1 MDIDKVAK
9 LSRLTLTDDESKAFT
24 EQFDSILN
32 YFEQIK
38 NVDTANVDPMVTP
51 TDIALYLRKDED
63 KVWEG
68 SDQVLEDAPE
78 TSGQLFKVPPVV

>member
-1 MDIDKVAK
+1 MDINKVAQ
-9 LSRLTLTDDESKAFT
+9 LARLTLSEEEQKAFT

-38 NVDTANVDPMVTP
+38 NVDTSNVEPMITP
-51 TDIALYLRKDED
+51 TDIALYLRED
-63 KVWEG
+63 VSKEWEG
-68 SDQVLEDAPE
+68 SSQVLEEAPE

>member
-1 MDIDKVAK
+1 MDIDSVAK
-9 LSRLTLTDDESKAFT
+9 LARLTLTEEESKAFT

-38 NVDTANVDPMVTP
+38 NVDTSNVEPMVTP
-51 TDIALYLRKDED
+51 TDIALYLREDEV
-63 KVWEG
+63 KEWEG
-68 SDQVLEDAPE
+68 SSQVLEEAPE

>member
-1 MDIDKVAK
+1 MDIDNVAK
-9 LSRLTLTDDESKAFT
+9 LARLTLSEEESKAFT

-38 NVDTANVDPMVTP
+38 NVDTANVEPMITP
-51 TDIALYLRKDED
+51 TDIALYLRKDEA
-63 KVWEG
+63 KEWEG
-68 SDQVLEDAPE
+68 STQVLEEAPE